1 MLNKDLI
8 SKFSDGVRVILVT
21 NRKGNEKFFISRHRQ
36 EFEQK
41 VKEEYEKLQSGFRI
55 YSNVNKRNLE
65 KAIRL
70 FKEQQLKADYIEQ
83 LRKPFYTRIE
93 RYFISAL
100 SSPSSRDEK
109 QFIIDID
116 DLSIENEI
124 KNLMSM
130 NNIKS
135 IFEYGT
141 ITGKHI
147 VVEPFNVKLIPLSD
161 KVHVLKDGMLLI
173 GFK

>member
-1 MLNKDLI
+1 
-8 SKFSDGVRVILVT
+8 VT

-36 EFEQK
+36 EFEQI

-70 FKEQQLKADYIEQ
+70 FKEKQLKADYIKQ
-83 LRKPFYTRIE
+83 LKESFYTRIE

-100 SSPSSRDEK
+100 SSPLSRDEK

-130 NNIKS
+130 NNIKL
-135 IFEYGT
+135 ILEYNT

-161 KVHVLKDGMLLI
+161 KVQILKDGMLLI
-173 GFK
+173 GFKYEKYEK